1 MLTCSRRDPF
11 HRRLLQEKRT
21 LSGSVS
27 NRINAVLID
36 FGGVLAEEG
45 FKEGLM
51 AIGRQAGL
59 SPEAFF
65 ETAAAAVYESGYVL
79 GQANENAFWNV
90 VRARTGV
97 KNPDEELRREILNRF
112 TIRPW
117 MLEIV
122 RTLRQRG
129 CCVCILS
136 DQTQW
141 LDELDRQYPFFKE
154 FHRVFNSYHSGKG
167 KKDPSLFL
175 DVARELGIQPS
186 QILFI
191 DDNPGNVERARS
203 QGFRAIHYKDRESL
217 EHEMKKLGLL

>member
-1 MLTCSRRDPF
+1 MSASVT
-11 HRRLLQEKRT
+11 HRIK
-21 LSGSVS
+21 
-27 NRINAVLID
+27 AVLID

-79 GQANENAFWNV
+79 GQTTENAFWNL

-97 KNPDEELRREILNRF
+97 KSPDEELRREILNRF

-122 RTLRQRG
+122 RALRQRG

-141 LDELDRQYPFFKE
+141 LDELNDEYDFFRD
-154 FHRVFNSYHSGKG
+154 FDVVFNSYHMGKG
-167 KKDPSLFL
+167 KQDPTLFA
-175 DVARELGIQPS
+175 DVASKLGFTGQE
-186 QILFI
+186 ILFV
-191 DDNPGNVERARS
+191 DDGEGNIRRAAMNDWNTIL
-203 QGFRAIHYKDRESL
+203 FRDRESFVQEL
-217 EHEMKKLGLL
+217 KKFVLLD